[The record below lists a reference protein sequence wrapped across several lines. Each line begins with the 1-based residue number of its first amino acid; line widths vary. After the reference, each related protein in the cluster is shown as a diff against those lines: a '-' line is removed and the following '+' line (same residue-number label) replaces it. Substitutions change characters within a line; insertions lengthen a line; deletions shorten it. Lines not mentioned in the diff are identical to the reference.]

1 MSAVDYWQRPGPTA
15 RQRHADLLIGS
26 TVVAAALLNVVLVRS
41 VGAFVFGVR
50 RSAGEMLIWA
60 AAVTVPLVW
69 RRVYPEAI
77 LLITAVVFIAGQVR
91 GAQES
96 QIAGGAINAAIY
108 AVGAWGRDRGRAR
121 LVRIVVLGAM
131 FVWLAVSWL
140 VAADRIPPGGP
151 PGGPPG
157 ATGELPPLLAAIVN
171 SVLINMLVLGFA
183 YLFGETAW
191 LAARREH
198 QLRVQ
203 ADELRDARAAAEER
217 AVFGERVRIARELH
231 DVVAHHV
238 SVMGI
243 QAAAARRTM
252 EKDVGKARAA
262 LASVEQ
268 SARTA
273 VDELHVMLGALRA
286 SDAADADT
294 VDPAGVERVGD
305 LAERARAA
313 GLETRSAVLGD
324 PVQLPASMSQAVYRI
339 AQEAVTN
346 TLKHASASA
355 VDIRVRYLAREVE
368 LDVTDDGVGGPPNPR
383 RPGGLGLVGMRER
396 VALHGGTVEAGPRD
410 GGGFRVRARIP
421 IPPSVMAGDSAT
433 GAEAHC
439 ADAGAADAEAS
450 R

>member
-15 RQRHADLLIGS
+15 RQRRADLLIGAA
-26 TVVAAALLNVVLVRS
+26 VVAAALLNVVLVRS
-41 VGAFVFGVR
+41 VGVFAFGVR
-50 RSAGEMLIWA
+50 RSLGEMLIWA
-60 AAVTVPLVW
+60 AAVTVPLLW
-69 RRVYPEAI
+69 RRVYPEAV
-77 LLITAVVFIAGQVR
+77 LLVTAVVFIAGQVR

-96 QIAGGAINAAIY
+96 EIASGVINAAIY
-108 AVGAWGRDRGRAR
+108 VVGAWGRDRGRAR
-121 LVRIVVLGAM
+121 WLRIAVLGAM

-140 VAADRIPPGGP
+140 VAADKIPSGRLHV
-151 PGGPPG
+151 
-157 ATGELPPLLAAIVN
+157 ATGELPPLLSAIVN
-171 SVLINMLVLGFA
+171 SILINMLVLGFA

-198 QLRVQ
+198 QLRLQ

-243 QAAAARRTM
+243 QAAAARRAM
-252 EKDVGKARAA
+252 EKDAGKARGA

-273 VDELHVMLGALRA
+273 VDELRVMLGALRA
-286 SDAADADT
+286 SEAADTGT

-324 PVQLPASMSQAVYRI
+324 PVPLPASVSQAVYRI

-346 TLKHASASA
+346 TLKHASAST
-355 VDIRVRYLAREVE
+355 VDIRLRYLAREVE
-368 LDVTDDGVGGPPNPR
+368 LDVTDDGVGGPANPG

-410 GGGFRVRARIP
+410 RGGFRVRARIP
-421 IPPSVMAGDSAT
+421 IPASVIADDSAS
-433 GAEAHC
+433 GAALQ
-439 ADAGAADAEAS
+439 ADAAAAGAADGEGG